1 MSQEFDNKALDL
13 VKQNGIYP
21 CEYMSHFEKFKE
33 KLASKE
39 KFYNSLTNKKII
51 KKEYEDVLKV
61 WNTFEIKTMKYYH
74 DLYLKYCVLLLVV
87 VSEKFRNNSL
97 KNYRLRCSHYFS
109 ASALI

>member
-21 CEYMSHFEKFKE
+21 CEYMSDFEKFKE
-33 KLASKE
+33 KLPSKE
-39 KFYNSLTNKKII
+39 KFYNSLTNKKNIE
-51 KKEYEDVLKV
+51 KEYEHVLKV
-61 WNTFEIKTMKYYH
+61 WNTFEIKTMKDYH
-74 DLYLKYCVLLLVV
+74 DLYLKCYVLLLVV

-97 KNYRLRCSHYFS
+97 KNYRLYRSHYFS